1 MSVMSAELGDEVVI
15 VVDGDLDG
23 ELAPRL
29 HEEIEYARRRGAA
42 TVLIDLIAVHR
53 IDEGGAAVLAAAAA
67 QLAADGSA
75 LTLHL
80 PNGRVA
86 RVGDAAA
93 VRDLLRPAEEH

>member
-29 HEEIEYARRRGAA
+29 HEEIEYARGAA
-42 TVLIDLIAVHR
+42 RDGPHRPDRVHR
-53 IDEGGAAVLAAAAA
+53 IDEGGAAVLAAAAS

-75 LTLHL
+75 LTVHL
-80 PNGRVA
+80 PDGRVA